1 MCLQQFEIVYTAV
14 TGVTTRSRR
23 GPCYLFH
30 IAFTPGESDL
40 QEKREEPSGS
50 RQALRPLTVDGAD
63 EGAAQEARGIDL
75 AWLEDPLAPTLE
87 QQASGLGKAGGG
99 GGLDRLETAGADA
112 TGVDDPGILE
122 AAQSAVGG
130 PPLDCR

>member
-75 AWLEDPLAPTLE
+75 ALLADPRTPTLE
-87 QQASGLGKAGGG
+87 QQASGLGKARGG
-99 GGLDRLETAGADA
+99 GGLDRLETPAADA
-112 TGVDDPGILE
+112 TRADAP
-122 AAQSAVGG
+122 ATPTA
-130 PPLDCR
+130 PPTPLRAPPIPPP